1 MKIVKQLTIYERT
14 NTNTIWNIIY
24 ENEGFS
30 LKFLDLFSELEIFS
44 LFRAAVI
51 MIRCMNT
58 ASSLELQTNICEDYA
73 KFYNHGEGPY

>member
-51 MIRCMNT
+51 MIQCMNT
-58 ASSLELQTNICEDYA
+58 ASRLELQTNIREDYV
-73 KFYNHGEGPY
+73 KVYNHGEGP